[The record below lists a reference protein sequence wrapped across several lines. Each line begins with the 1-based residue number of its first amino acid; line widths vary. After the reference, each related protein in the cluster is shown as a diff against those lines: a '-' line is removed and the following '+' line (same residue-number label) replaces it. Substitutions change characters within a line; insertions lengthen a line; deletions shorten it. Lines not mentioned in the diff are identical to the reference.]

1 MGGAIPPEHLRLA
14 DSGRTQ
20 SLVATADDGVATL
33 VVTRDAV
40 LVVATNIEMPRILD
54 EELPGLDVKPVVVP
68 WYENGLRG

>member
-1 MGGAIPPEHLRLA
+1 
-14 DSGRTQ
+14 
-20 SLVATADDGVATL
+20 LVATADDGVATL